1 MKTSNWLIPALIISM
16 SLTGCSAASQP
27 AVTVTATE
35 TVTAQPEEE
44 KTETAE
50 TAEEDVEDQSDL
62 SWESSLRVELVE
74 FSVSKADCSYSDGSL
89 EMRATITN
97 ISGRDIVAI
106 DAAAIVNDVFGEQIK
121 GLNISSD
128 KRLLA
133 GESVN
138 VGSWGSSCYD
148 LNQFSSDDNRLLD
161 MEDLEVSTSV
171 EFQIQKIAF
180 ADGEIAEY

>member
-1 MKTSNWLIPALIISM
+1 MKTTKGLIPLLIISL
-16 SLTGCSAASQP
+16 SLSGCSAASQP

-35 TVTAQPEEE
+35 TVTAQPEEQKPE
-44 KTETAE
+44 SAE
-50 TAEEDVEDQSDL
+50 TAEESIEDQSAM
-62 SWESSLRVELVE
+62 SWESSLLVDLVE

-106 DAAAIVNDVFGEQIK
+106 DAAALINDVFGEQIK
-121 GLNISSD
+121 GLDISSD

-171 EFQIQKIAF
+171 EFQVRKIAF
-180 ADGEIAEY
+180 SDGEIAEY